1 MSYDAA
7 YAGLRVLD
15 LSQGAAAPHCA
26 MLLAQHGADVI
37 KVEPPDGDWVRGLG
51 AVYGEHSALSLV
63 YNLGKRSIAL
73 DLKSAQGIEAVLRIA
88 AHSDV
93 VLESFRPGVAE
104 RLGVGFEAVRARNRR
119 VVYASVS
126 GFGQSGPYRERPC
139 TDMVAQAYTGF
150 MSINQGADGIPH
162 KVNTII
168 MDTVTGVY
176 AFAQVAAALAG
187 RHDEPDGVHLDLSLS
202 ACGAALQAPKLVE
215 YALEG
220 AQAQRLNSPAGTFR
234 TADGWIAIT
243 LTKEVHF
250 RKLCAA
256 LELSELTA
264 DDRFASFA
272 ARAANHDALVA
283 IIAQRLRT
291 RATESWRA
299 TLLAH
304 DVLAERIY
312 SHGEWLADE
321 QTRAIGAA
329 PPVEVA
335 GIGMVPMPLVPG
347 RRAHRG
353 GVPRVGEHGAEVLAQ
368 FGYSAQQIQALAAAG
383 VLRLP

>member
-37 KVEPPDGDWVRGLG
+37 KVEPPDGDWVRALG
-51 AVYGEHSALSLV
+51 AVHGEHSALSLV

-73 DLKSAQGIEAVLRIA
+73 DLKSAHGVEAVLRIA
-88 AHSDV
+88 AQCDV

-187 RHDEPDGVHLDLSLS
+187 RHDEPEGVHLDLSLS
-202 ACGAALQAPKLVE
+202 ACGAALQAPKVVE

-220 AQAQRLNSPAGTFR
+220 GQVQRLNSPAGTYQ
-234 TADGWIAIT
+234 TADGWIALT

-250 RKLCAA
+250 RKLCTA
-256 LELSELTA
+256 LDLAELALDA
-264 DDRFASFA
+264 RFASFG

-283 IIAQRLRT
+283 VLAERLRT
-291 RATESWRA
+291 RSTDAWRT
-299 TLLAH
+299 TLQAH
-304 DVLAERIY
+304 DVLAERIF
-312 SHGEWLADE
+312 SHGDWLADE

-329 PPVEVA
+329 PPVEVEGVGA
-335 GIGMVPMPLVPG
+335 IPLPLVPG

-353 GVPRVGEHGAEVLAQ
+353 GVPRIGEHGASVLAQ
-368 FGYSAQQIQALAAAG
+368 FGFSQQEIKALADAG
-383 VLRLP
+383 ALRLP